1 MIVANG
7 AFDVKLTSLP
17 PDERP
22 ECAMLGSL
30 LIEKQ
35 FHGDLEAESAGRMLT
50 AGTDVK
56 GSAGYVA
63 IERISGRLHGCSG
76 SFVLQHSGTLDR
88 GVPRQSITVV
98 PDSGAG
104 ELAGLVGTMLII
116 IADGKHSYKFEYSL
130 PGLS

>member
-1 MIVANG
+1 MIANG
-7 AFDVKLTSLP
+7 WFDVKLTPLP

-22 ECAMLGSL
+22 ECAMLGTM

-35 FHGDLEAESAGRMLT
+35 FHDDLEATSAGRMLT

-63 IERISGRLHGCSG
+63 IERVSGKLHGRNG
-76 SFVLQHSGTLDR
+76 SFILQHSGTLAR
-88 GVPRQSITVV
+88 GTPQQSITVV

-104 ELAGLVGTMLII
+104 ELTGLVGTMLII
-116 IADGKHSYKFEYSL
+116 IADGKHFYRFDYTL
-130 PGLS
+130 PESS